1 MSKKKE
7 FRLFDAIL
15 AAVCIVLVVES
26 AAPAAV
32 IGNSQFFWWAVLLVG
47 FFLPYGLISAE
58 LGTTYEDEGGI
69 YDWAKRAY
77 GHRWGSR
84 VAWYYYINFP
94 LWMGSLAVL
103 FTDILLQITGWD
115 IPTFWIILI
124 QLVYIWLVV
133 GVSFY
138 PISESKWIINI
149 AAFFKAGLMLLLG
162 GLGIYVAITR
172 GVANEYTV
180 SSLLP
185 SFDIPSLSFIAVIL
199 FNFMGFEVV
208 TTFANQMKNPSRDIP
223 KAIIIGGILIAGFYL
238 LTAFGISVAIPREDL
253 TTSNGLIESF
263 IMLTGQASG
272 ILLLIFGLVFL
283 YTIIANPISWS
294 LGVNYV
300 AQYAA
305 QDKSLPKVFASVN
318 KKNDMPLGANIM
330 NGVIA
335 SIMVLAA
342 PLIPS
347 EDLFWS
353 FFSLNMIT
361 LLLSYLLI
369 FPAFLKLRRTEPDME
384 RPFKIKGGKVKLNL
398 MTWVP
403 FVLLIIATVM
413 SAVPLSLDSEELT
426 LKLPILIGTV
436 IAIIIGEI
444 IAAQSVKKDK
454 KRLDK

>member
-1 MSKKKE
+1 M
-7 FRLFDAIL
+7 
-15 AAVCIVLVVES
+15 
-26 AAPAAV
+26 
-32 IGNSQFFWWAVLLVG
+32 
-47 FFLPYGLISAE
+47 Y
-58 LGTTYEDEGGI
+58 
-69 YDWAKRAY
+69 KR
-77 GHRWGSR
+77 
-84 VAWYYYINFP
+84 
-94 LWMGSLAVL
+94 
-103 FTDILLQITGWD
+103 Q
-115 IPTFWIILI
+115 
-124 QLVYIWLVV
+124 
-133 GVSFY
+133 
-138 PISESKWIINI
+138 INI

-185 SFDIPSLSFIAVIL
+185 SFDITSLSFIAVIL

-384 RPFKIKGGKVKLNL
+384 RCV
-398 MTWVP
+398 
-403 FVLLIIATVM
+403 
-413 SAVPLSLDSEELT
+413 
-426 LKLPILIGTV
+426 
-436 IAIIIGEI
+436 
-444 IAAQSVKKDK
+444 
-454 KRLDK
+454 